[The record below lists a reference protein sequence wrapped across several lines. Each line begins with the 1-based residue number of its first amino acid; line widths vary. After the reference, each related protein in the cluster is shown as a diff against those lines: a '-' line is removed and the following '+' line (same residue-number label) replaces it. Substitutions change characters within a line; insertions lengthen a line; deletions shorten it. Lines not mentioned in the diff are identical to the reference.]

1 MADTPGEPSRPYA
14 GPRLLLTASAGKT
27 APRLLQDLLSYDPRF
42 EDRAKRNLLT
52 SPPPLWDPNAERT
65 AAVPRRNCRHAF
77 LTKEEQSQLPSSGEE
92 PRLAAVYKLA
102 AYCSRC
108 RYHFLL
114 QVDYH
119 GDGQRNAI
127 CQSHSREFPLHH
139 FLFQGEGGHGTFAF
153 ACSAPPCPAALTIQV
168 TPPRLTEDDV
178 NTLTNR
184 AVLRR
189 RWEAAKVLAGER
201 ADPNMARP
209 VDAPD
214 FLNTYLQDSLNP
226 QKGKARIPLLN
237 RKFLKTFGRD
247 CDGILKKLGF
257 TNAVENDED
266 DSPAHVWYLPKP
278 DEPTERQMIEDVRY
292 ELNTIILSYPEQ
304 ERIGARHVALSPP
317 SARGL
322 MERLLG
328 CDEYPKVKGRTQT
341 RSTNH
346 EEDHPYYAGLGA
358 VGDFADELLLF
369 AYQRQTAVDEAN
381 APFYFECLQDLALG
395 RNSEILQGEV
405 AMLASQGRF
414 KRSEVALAYRYF
426 DMNPAHA
433 HILNDEHITGV
444 FRSRLGDISP
454 ATAEESRRQLR
465 IIGYARGSNTII
477 QAASDTIETYEQALS
492 WLDMEQST
500 ADDFVPTMYAS
511 KISDNPTNKDV
522 ARKAVEIIAKHR
534 NSQRLRDFLEH
545 GSMQAAA
552 MDEGEA
558 YATLE
563 IHDRTVQLD
572 SALLATQVQLLIESN
587 PTNIARLQEAWA
599 IVREDQKS
607 RFGESSDYQMLSTV
621 NYPVET
627 WPVGCC
633 NIGNTCYL
641 NSVLQF
647 LFTIKPLRDLVLN
660 CDENLQELTLEA
672 LKSKR
677 VGRMA
682 VSLARAETGQQCE
695 YHAIHVVIPTVR

>member
-1 MADTPGEPSRPYA
+1 MEGIPGAPAPLHAAARM
-14 GPRLLLTASAGKT
+14 LLTAPTGKT

-52 SPPPLWDPNAERT
+52 SAPPLWDPDAERT
-65 AAVPRRNCRHAF
+65 AAVPRRNCRHTF
-77 LTKEEQSQLPSSGEE
+77 LNKEEQSELPGPGEAPE
-92 PRLAAVYKLA
+92 PATVYKLA

-108 RYHFLL
+108 RHHFLL

-119 GDGQRNAI
+119 GDGERNAI
-127 CQSHSREFPLHH
+127 CRSHSREFPLHH
-139 FLFQGEGGHGTFAF
+139 FLFRCGDGHGAFMF
-153 ACSAPPCPAALTIQV
+153 ACSAPRCPAALTIQV
-168 TPPRLTEDDV
+168 TPPRLTDDNI

-184 AVLRR
+184 AVLRQ
-189 RWEAAKVLAGER
+189 RWEAAKLLAGER
-201 ADPNMARP
+201 ADTSMARP

-214 FLNTYLQDSLNP
+214 YLNTYLQDSLNP
-226 QKGKARIPLLN
+226 QKGKQRIPLLN

-247 CDGILKKLGF
+247 CDSILKKVGF
-257 TNAVENDED
+257 TSAVENDED
-266 DSPAHVWYLPKP
+266 GSPAHVWYLPKP
-278 DEPTERQMIEDVRY
+278 VQPAERQMIEDVRY
-292 ELNTIILSYPEQ
+292 ELNTIILGYPEH
-304 ERIGARHVALSPP
+304 ERLGARHVPMNPP
-317 SARGL
+317 SARSL
-322 MERLLG
+322 IERLLG
-328 CDEYPKVKGRTQT
+328 CDDYPKVKGRTQT

-358 VGDFADELLLF
+358 VGDFSDELLLF
-369 AYQRQTAVDEAN
+369 AYQRQMAVDSAN
-381 APFYFECLQDLALG
+381 APYYFECLQDLALG
-395 RNSEILQGEV
+395 RGSESLQDQV
-405 AMLASQGRF
+405 AILASQGRF

-433 HILNDEHITGV
+433 DILNDAHITGV

-465 IIGYARGSNTII
+465 IIGYARGSNDII

-492 WLDMEQST
+492 WLDMEKSH

-511 KISDNPTNKDV
+511 KISDNPANTQV

-545 GSMQAAA
+545 GSMEAAA

-563 IHDRTVQLD
+563 INDRSVQLD
-572 SALLATQVQLLIESN
+572 LDLLTSQVHLLIESN
-587 PTNIARLQEAWA
+587 PTNVARLQEAWA
-599 IVREDQKS
+599 KVRQDQES
-607 RFGESSDYQMLSTV
+607 RFGKSSVYQMLPTV
-621 NYPVET
+621 TYPVET

-647 LFTIKPLRDLVLN
+647 LFTIKPLRELVLQ
-660 CDENLQELTLEA
+660 CDKNFQELTPEA
-672 LKSKR
+672 LESKR

-695 YHAIHVVIPTVR
+695 